1 MFVWGVGT
9 SNIFE
14 DGWNWPESRSAA
26 VLAVG
31 TIVIPAVDGFVNS
44 QRMEQWNDKARSFNN
59 FCPECSI
66 TNVVLEKI
74 LVKKTHHG

>member
-14 DGWNWPESRSAA
+14 DGFDWPSSSTAV

-44 QRMEQWNDKARSFNN
+44 QRFEQWNDKVR
-59 FCPECSI
+59 
-66 TNVVLEKI
+66 V
-74 LVKKTHHG
+74 